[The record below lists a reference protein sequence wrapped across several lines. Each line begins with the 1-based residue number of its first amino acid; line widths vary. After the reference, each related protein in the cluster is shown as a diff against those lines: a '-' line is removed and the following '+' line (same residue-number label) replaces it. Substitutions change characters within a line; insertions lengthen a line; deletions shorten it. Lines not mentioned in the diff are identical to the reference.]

1 MSQTTTNKKGILSG
15 TPLLPF
21 ILVTSMFM
29 FWGIANNM
37 TDTLLS
43 AFKRILSISDLG
55 TSIIQFVFYGAYFL
69 LALPAAMITK
79 KYSYKTG
86 ILVGLGLFALGGLLF
101 YPASKTMQYSH
112 FLAAL
117 FILASGL
124 SLLETSANPFVV
136 AMGPAETGT
145 QRLNLAQSFNPVG
158 SITGVVLSK
167 LFILSQLNQATEAER
182 AAMAP
187 EQLQAIQAKEL
198 SAVVGPYA
206 GVAIILVIVWI
217 LIAMTKMPKAGDSGS
232 LDFFPTFRRL
242 LKRPNWIWGVI
253 AQFFYVGAQICV
265 WSFVIRY
272 VMMQL
277 GVNEDQASNIYIIS
291 LVAFL
296 LSRFICTYLMKFI
309 DPKDL
314 LGWLAVGGAAC
325 CAIVMFASGWFSVI
339 ALIAIS
345 ACMSLMFP
353 TIYALGIEEL
363 GEDTKIGGSG
373 LIMAILGGAVLPPL
387 MGVVSDAMGIAFAYI
402 VPLLCFLVIIYY
414 GFIAAKKHGPAYLRR
429 A

>member
-1 MSQTTTNKKGILSG
+1 MTTPNSGKGILSG
-15 TPLLPF
+15 TPMLPF

-69 LALPAAMITK
+69 LAIPAAIITK
-79 KYSYKTG
+79 KFSYKTG
-86 ILVGLGLFALGGLLF
+86 LLVGLGLFALGGLLF
-101 YPASKTMQYSH
+101 YPASKTMVYGH

-117 FILASGL
+117 FILAGGL
-124 SLLETSANPFVV
+124 SLLETAANPYVV
-136 AMGPAETGT
+136 AMGPPETGT

-158 SITGVVLSK
+158 SITGVVLSQ
-167 LFILSQLNQATEAER
+167 LFILSELNQATEAER

-187 EQLQAIQAKEL
+187 DELKAIQGQEL
-198 SAVVGPYA
+198 AAVVGPYA
-206 GVAIILVIVWI
+206 GVAIILLLVWI
-217 LIAMTKMPKAGDSGS
+217 LIAVTKMPSAGDSGK
-232 LDFFPTFRRL
+232 LDFVPTFQRL
-242 LKRPNWIWGVI
+242 FKRPNWVWGVI

-265 WSFVIRY
+265 WSFIIRY
-272 VMMQL
+272 VMMRL
-277 GVNEDQASNIYIIS
+277 DVNEAQAANYYLAS

-296 LSRFICTYLMKFI
+296 ISRFICTYLMKFI
-309 DPKDL
+309 DPKNL
-314 LGWLAVGGAAC
+314 LGYLAVGGAVC
-325 CAIVMFASGWFSVI
+325 CLLVMFTGGLFSVL
-339 ALIAIS
+339 ALVAIS

-353 TIYALGIEEL
+353 TIYALGIEDL

-387 MGVVSDAMGIAFAYI
+387 MGLISDNLGIALAYV
-402 VPLLCFLVIIYY
+402 VPFLCFLVITYY
-414 GFIAAKKHGPAYLRR
+414 GFVASKKHGKVKLAG
-429 A
+429 